1 MPPPSQPPTSAQCFV
16 QHAVEAQCEAQ
27 VQVTP
32 ADLNITQDK
41 SNTGF
46 SGRPQPEGATGSTQI
61 AQQQATGSATQDT
74 QTADVAVNISPGVS
88 HVNVPKEIQTE
99 TPKEI
104 TSSDD
109 LEIAVKEEYWTSAK
123 RAR

>member
-1 MPPPSQPPTSAQCFV
+1 M
-16 QHAVEAQCEAQ
+16 
-27 VQVTP
+27 QVTP
-32 ADLNITQDK
+32 ADLNITQDE

-61 AQQQATGSATQDT
+61 AQRQATGSVTQDT

-88 HVNVPKEIQTE
+88 HEEEVQAAASTVNVPKGVDKEIQTE
-99 TPKEI
+99 TPAYHQPKEI

-109 LEIAVKEEYWTSAK
+109 PELAVKEEYRTSAK